1 MKECPFC
8 KAQIEDNAR
17 FCLYCMKPLTEK
29 EIIPPQKKDMRWLF
43 AVAALTM
50 AVVVILLLPD
60 RKPVKPQ
67 KPSAATPVSTGAT
80 TAQTEMLTTGPT
92 ADSMQE
98 STGKSAAEPTDNVTS
113 TENIVISATE
123 MPAGS
128 IGATATKPGT
138 KPGTKPA
145 TKTTAEPNAPTTAPV
160 APATKATTGPAIAAT
175 TQPATSSVGAPT
187 TKPTVAPTTKPTAK
201 PLTKPTT
208 VPTTIPTTKPTTK
221 ATTAPEETT
230 IPEEPDSQVV
240 YTYRAANAGDDHT
253 GITVNPANDIV
264 ITGVQTPAAD
274 GVYRI
279 PSYIDGK
286 RVVAI
291 GYIAFNP
298 LDVKEVILG
307 ETIRNVNQNAFIGC
321 YNISK
326 FYVTGDTL
334 YISRSAFT
342 DATRRNCTLTFYASE
357 QCLDVISGGYLKD
370 AVSKYRA
377 QWEEWDG
384 SL

>member
-1 MKECPFC
+1 MKKCPFC
-8 KAQIEDNAR
+8 KADIEDNAR
-17 FCLYCMKPLTEK
+17 FCLYCMKPLNEK
-29 EIIPPQKKDMRWLF
+29 EVIPPPKRKNLRWYF
-43 AVAALTM
+43 AMAAVALVA
-50 AVVVILLLPD
+50 AIILLLPGK
-60 RKPVKPQ
+60 KPVKPQ
-67 KPSAATPVSTGAT
+67 EPSAPT
-80 TAQTEMLTTGPT
+80 TVPT
-92 ADSMQE
+92 AVTTTTDTPTAE
-98 STGKSAAEPTDNVTS
+98 STVTVDSTQEPTVAS
-113 TENIVISATE
+113 TEALATE
-123 MPAGS
+123 S
-128 IGATATKPGT
+128 TVVTAPEAST
-138 KPGTKPA
+138 
-145 TKTTAEPNAPTTAPV
+145 EPTAPTTAPV

-187 TKPTVAPTTKPTAK
+187 TKPT
-201 PLTKPTT
+201 T
-208 VPTTIPTTKPTTK
+208 VPTTIPTTKPATK

-253 GITVNPANDIV
+253 GMTVNPANDII

-286 RVVAI
+286 RVIAI

-298 LDVKEVILG
+298 LDVKEVVLG

-342 DATRRNCTLTFYASE
+342 DATRRNCTLTFYASA

>member
-1 MKECPFC
+1 MKKCPFC
-8 KAQIEDNAR
+8 KADIEDNAR
-17 FCLYCMKPLTEK
+17 FCLYCMKPLNEK
-29 EIIPPQKKDMRWLF
+29 EVIPPPKRENLRWRF
-43 AVAALTM
+43 ALAGVAIAI
-50 AVVVILLLPD
+50 VVTLLLPD

-67 KPSAATPVSTGAT
+67 TPSAAAPGSTAVT
-80 TAQTEMLTTGPT
+80 TQTEMLTTGPT

-123 MPAGS
+123 MPAGAT
-128 IGATATKPGT
+128 GATATKPGT

-160 APATKATTGPAIAAT
+160 APATKATTEPSIAAT

-187 TKPTVAPTTKPTAK
+187 TKPTVAPTTKPA
-201 PLTKPTT
+201 TKP
-208 VPTTIPTTKPTTK
+208 VTK

-286 RVVAI
+286 RVIAI

-298 LDVKEVILG
+298 LDVKEVVLG

-342 DATRRNCTLTFYASE
+342 DATRRNCTLTFYASA